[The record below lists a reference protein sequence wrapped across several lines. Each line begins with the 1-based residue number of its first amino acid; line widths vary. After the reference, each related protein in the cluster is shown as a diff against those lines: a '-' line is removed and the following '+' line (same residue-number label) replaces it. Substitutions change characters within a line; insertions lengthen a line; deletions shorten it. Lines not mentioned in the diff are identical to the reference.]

1 MSDSPLPLHKFSL
14 RRKFDIPFMIGRIEE
29 LPAMARTPL
38 PHRHTFYE
46 IFWITGG
53 SGNHNIDFEA
63 YPIQGETLY
72 FITPGQVHSWEIEA
86 PISGYA
92 ILFTEDFLPVNGLEP
107 ITPRS
112 FDFFHRVDQVP
123 FLTIK
128 TENTGPFHEI
138 CQHMLLEYQGND
150 YGRWMILQSQLR
162 IMLIH
167 AQRHY
172 ASSGLPVMISTTDR
186 LVEDY
191 IGLIDLHFREKQRVH
206 EYAAMLSITP
216 GHLTD
221 TVRAR
226 TGMAAS
232 QFIYQRIT
240 LEAKRRLLY
249 SEQTVAEVGYA
260 LNFQDPSYFTRFFRR
275 ECGVAPGEFRNNIRK
290 KYQNVRNPSL

>member
-1 MSDSPLPLHKFSL
+1 MSDLSLPLHQFSQQ
-14 RRKFDIPFMIGRIEE
+14 RKFDIPFEIGRIEE
-29 LPAMARTPL
+29 LPAMARTAL

-53 SGNHNIDFEA
+53 SGNHNIDFET

-72 FITPGQVHSWEIEA
+72 FITPGQVHSWEIEES
-86 PISGYA
+86 IIGYA

-112 FDFFHRVDQVP
+112 FDFFHHMDHAP

-128 TENTGPFHEI
+128 PETARPFHEI
-138 CQHMLLEYQGND
+138 CQHMLLEYQGNG
-150 YGRWMILQSQLR
+150 YGRLTILQSQLR

-172 ASSGLPVMISTTDR
+172 ASSGAPIMVSAAHR

-191 IGLIDLHFREKQRVH
+191 IRLIDLHFREKQQVH
-206 EYAAMLSITP
+206 EYAALLRITP

-221 TVRAR
+221 TTRAR

-232 QFIYQRIT
+232 QFIYQRLT
-240 LEAKRRLLY
+240 LEAKRLLAY
-249 SEQTVAEVGYA
+249 SEQTVAEIGYS
-260 LNFQDPSYFTRFFRR
+260 LNFQDPSYFIRFFRR
-275 ECGVAPGEFRNNIRK
+275 ECSVTPVEFRNSIRK
-290 KYQNVRNPSL
+290 KYRNVRNPSL